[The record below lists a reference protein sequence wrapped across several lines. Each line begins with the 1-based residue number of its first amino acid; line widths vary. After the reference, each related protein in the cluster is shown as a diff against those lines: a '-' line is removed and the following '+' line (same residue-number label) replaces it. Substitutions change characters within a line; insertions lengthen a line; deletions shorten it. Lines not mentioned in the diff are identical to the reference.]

1 MLVPQ
6 LNVGCPNLSPVRL
19 LGAGSWHNN
28 LNPGDLVPDQITVFI
43 FATWLRWTAAN
54 IRTWSSP
61 NNDHNITCRMQIK
74 FVVDATSQLWTWPGT
89 GWVLLSSTRRL
100 INWVVSMLGQGRGD
114 SCPLLNR
121 CTDARLLEAVQGVR
135 LYADLSGPGVYAAH
149 LVSRIMLISTS
160 APSPGLLATLHLVG
174 ISHVFNQFSCLA
186 ISILVLRW

>member
-28 LNPGDLVPDQITVFI
+28 LNPGDLVPDQITVLCSPRDSGELLQI
-43 FATWLRWTAAN
+43 SGPGLVH
-54 IRTWSSP
+54 SP
-61 NNDHNITCRMQIK
+61 NNDHNITSREQIK

-89 GWVLLSSTRRL
+89 GWVLLSSSRRL

-160 APSPGLLATLHLVG
+160 APSPGLLATL
-174 ISHVFNQFSCLA
+174 
-186 ISILVLRW
+186 